1 MSMDRSGTNAV
12 AWASG
17 LILGLGVVLAVYV
30 TLQLQSGSWVA
41 DPPPPGFGMGGP
53 DDGMNACLE
62 DVRRLCPNATE
73 ITRVGCIAFNRP
85 ELSASCLAALDA
97 GD

>member
-1 MSMDRSGTNAV
+1 MTMDRSGTRAV
-12 AWASG
+12 AWVSG
-17 LILGLGVVLAVYV
+17 GIIACGILLAVYV
-30 TLQLQSGSWVA
+30 SLQIGSGNWVS

-62 DVRRLCPNATE
+62 DVRRLCPNATD